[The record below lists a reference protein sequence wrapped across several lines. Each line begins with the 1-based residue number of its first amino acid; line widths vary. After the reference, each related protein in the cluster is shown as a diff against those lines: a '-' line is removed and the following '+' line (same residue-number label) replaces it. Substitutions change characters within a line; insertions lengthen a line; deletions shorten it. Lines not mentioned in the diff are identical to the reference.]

1 MLIYQDTCYNDGSI
15 RHRKLLLGVPLAK
28 ILLVEDN
35 DSTRL
40 LYERILVDHDVVSTD
55 NADHTF
61 EMLESEPFDLVILDM
76 HLPTVQGL
84 DILRS
89 MRSFPEYA
97 QVPVIAISS
106 DDRLR
111 VEAQGV
117 GIQTWITKPIK
128 VEELIKAVDALVK

>member
-1 MLIYQDTCYNDGSI
+1 
-15 RHRKLLLGVPLAK
+15 LAR

-40 LYERILVDHDVVSTD
+40 LYERILVDHVVTSTD
-55 NADHTF
+55 SADHTF
-61 EMLESEPFDLVILDM
+61 EMLDSEPFDLVILDM

-97 QVPVIAISS
+97 SVPVVAISS

-111 VEAQGV
+111 EHAQDI
-117 GIQTWITKPIK
+117 GIQQWITKPIK
-128 VEELIKAVDALVK
+128 VEDLINAVNRLVG

>member
-1 MLIYQDTCYNDGSI
+1 
-15 RHRKLLLGVPLAK
+15 LAK

-40 LYERILVDHDVVSTD
+40 LYERILVEHDVVSTD

-61 EMLESEPFDLVILDM
+61 EMLDAEPFDLVILDM
-76 HLPTVQGL
+76 HLPTVQGM

-97 QVPVIAISS
+97 NVPVIAISS

-111 VEAQGV
+111 YEAQDI
-117 GIQTWITKPIK
+117 GIQNWITKPIK
-128 VEELIKAVDALVK
+128 VEDLIKAVNQAVG